1 MKHSMSAQIFS
12 LLLAV
17 LFVFCGIPAIAAE
30 PQQESTDQVVSTNI
44 PAIDKNGPSIE
55 KDQGNIVL
63 QENITSSTARLEQIE
78 LSPELKESL
87 YSKSN
92 IQTQGDSITPRQ
104 APINNSDVYIIN
116 QESLRDGFL
125 TTGTNLLI
133 ATKIGGV
140 ILAPGPD
147 EAHLET
153 SVYDGFVIGYEDDG
167 STAGYIV
174 NFFIEGHY
182 EFAYA
187 FVNSNGEWSEAV
199 GYEFDVLPQ
208 GVFETIEGTLPDS
221 DTVDTHEITV
231 DYDASSSYTIGM
243 LRTGTNGFVTT
254 VYDEAGEKVNS
265 AECSDPSS
273 SQRIRTSI
281 DLPKPDGI
289 TGDYTYTVEVKAK
302 SSGKTN
308 IGYKLAYGSYTEK
321 AHLFEGFFNM
331 VYLPYYHTVRDT
343 SKVEAEYSSNHL
355 ASDIG
360 DYYLF
365 DVSGNEKETITMT
378 TTYDNYRYK
387 VLNAHT
393 LETIIDTKQAAAFR
407 DPDLGRS
414 YYLRTDR
421 PLDKGTYI
429 LVVYKVRDTA
439 YPGIYSIAVGQPKV
453 KFAES
458 KVTISPKSVV
468 KGETYEWDLEMAS
481 PNGRAAYLDVVF
493 YSASGAGWPI
503 EGGYYSFRPSNSN
516 TWFRNPQTF
525 FPEIKFNFQDPSKAV
540 YRADGKFS
548 FAFTAN
554 KTGAYKGSKL
564 SIRYYYEIGQPES
577 WPQ

>member
-174 NFFIEGHY
+174 NFFY
-182 EFAYA
+182 
-187 FVNSNGEWSEAV
+187 
-199 GYEFDVLPQ
+199 
-208 GVFETIEGTLPDS
+208 
-221 DTVDTHEITV
+221 
-231 DYDASSSYTIGM
+231 
-243 LRTGTNGFVTT
+243 R
-254 VYDEAGEKVNS
+254 
-265 AECSDPSS
+265 
-273 SQRIRTSI
+273 
-281 DLPKPDGI
+281 
-289 TGDYTYTVEVKAK
+289 
-302 SSGKTN
+302 
-308 IGYKLAYGSYTEK
+308 GS
-321 AHLFEGFFNM
+321 L
-331 VYLPYYHTVRDT
+331 
-343 SKVEAEYSSNHL
+343 
-355 ASDIG
+355 
-360 DYYLF
+360 
-365 DVSGNEKETITMT
+365 
-378 TTYDNYRYK
+378 
-387 VLNAHT
+387 
-393 LETIIDTKQAAAFR
+393 
-407 DPDLGRS
+407 
-414 YYLRTDR
+414 
-421 PLDKGTYI
+421 
-429 LVVYKVRDTA
+429 
-439 YPGIYSIAVGQPKV
+439 
-453 KFAES
+453 
-458 KVTISPKSVV
+458 
-468 KGETYEWDLEMAS
+468 
-481 PNGRAAYLDVVF
+481 
-493 YSASGAGWPI
+493 
-503 EGGYYSFRPSNSN
+503 
-516 TWFRNPQTF
+516 
-525 FPEIKFNFQDPSKAV
+525 
-540 YRADGKFS
+540 
-548 FAFTAN
+548 
-554 KTGAYKGSKL
+554 
-564 SIRYYYEIGQPES
+564 
-577 WPQ
+577 